1 MKDLKQIIRTVWLL
15 IISIPIILAFSHQV
29 HLLLSDSIKADLLMF
44 SWLFIAIIVICL
56 QWGYHVHEIMYK
68 NND

>member
-44 SWLFIAIIVICL
+44 SWLFIAIIVISR
-56 QWGYHVHEIMYK
+56 
-68 NND
+68 